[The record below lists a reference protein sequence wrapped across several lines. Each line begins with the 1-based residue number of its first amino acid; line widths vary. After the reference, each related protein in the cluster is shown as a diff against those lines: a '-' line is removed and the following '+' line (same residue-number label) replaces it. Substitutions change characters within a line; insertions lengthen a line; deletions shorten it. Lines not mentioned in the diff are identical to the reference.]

1 MEKQHMISRRN
12 FFSIAIMMGVLFFLF
27 QFSMVMRDR
36 GNVYD
41 ENTYLTTKT
50 PDGAA
55 AWKQKQTSLTD
66 LTASGEDYVL
76 FLGEKDSLMETA
88 VSRWCVYTKRN
99 LVCLSSIAEYQ
110 VKQGEHPEVLIL
122 ESENYAEG
130 DNLKRIKELQS
141 LGTTVIFGCLENA
154 DQIAANEELK
164 EFLGITSV
172 SAKKTELTGVKLFE
186 GFLLGGET
194 VYETPKKEEE
204 KERQDFDLNVPWYKV
219 GSGTKTYMVGMKK
232 NAGAGQ
238 EIENEDLPTLIW
250 RNGVNEGSVFAV
262 CGNFLK
268 DSTAVGILDGMM
280 AEANSYII
288 YPVVNAQNLTMLN
301 FPGFADENEKELEKR
316 YSRSVSGICRDII
329 WPSLISISEQS
340 NRKMTCFIQPQ
351 ADYTDQDEPDS
362 DQLTFYLKQLK
373 EQGAEAGVSLQY
385 KKADSLTE
393 KLNAD
398 QAFFEA
404 AGSNYRYGAAY
415 VQTSRLTD
423 ALGVMDHKLL
433 KDVNTVMCEYTEKY
447 PIVSYCENSTT
458 LQEAT
463 SDGMDYSYR
472 DDFRMRSVQSA
483 LGYTNVFLNLQE
495 IFWPEEDTD
504 GWEKMQERFAS
515 NLLTYWK
522 DFSGFTSTTLSES
535 NERVRTF
542 LNLDYSYERQ
552 KQKVVFRTTE
562 KGSWFVLRTHGETVD
577 RITGGSST
585 RLEENAYLIQAQDTT
600 VEIELKGK
608 ELHDYGK

>member
-1 MEKQHMISRRN
+1 MV
-12 FFSIAIMMGVLFFLF
+12 VLFFLF
-27 QFSMVMRDR
+27 QFSMLMRD
-36 GNVYD
+36 GENVYD
-41 ENTYLTTKT
+41 ENTYLTAKT
-50 PDGAA
+50 TDGTS
-55 AWKQKQTSLTD
+55 AWKQEKTD
-66 LTASGEDYVL
+66 LKDLLAAGKDYVL

-99 LVCLSSIAEYQ
+99 LVSLSSITEYN

-122 ESENYAEG
+122 ESETYAKGE
-130 DNLKRIKELQS
+130 NLNRIKELQS
-141 LGTTVIFGCLENA
+141 LGTTVIFGSLENA
-154 DQIAANEELK
+154 ADIASDDGLK
-164 EFLGITSV
+164 QFLGITSV
-172 SAKKTELTGVKLFE
+172 SAKKTQLIGVKLFE
-186 GFLLGGET
+186 GFLLGGEN

-232 NAGAGQ
+232 NAGTGQ
-238 EIENEDLPTLIW
+238 KIENEDLPTLIW
-250 RNGVNEGSVFAV
+250 RNGINGGSVFAV

-268 DSTAVGILDGMM
+268 DSTAIGILDGMM
-280 AEANSYII
+280 AEADSYII

-301 FPGFADENEKELEKR
+301 FPGFADENDEELEKR
-316 YSRSVSGICRDII
+316 YSRSVTGICRDVI

-340 NRKMTCFIQPQ
+340 NRKLTCFIQPQ
-351 ADYTDQDEPDS
+351 ADYTDQNEPDS
-362 DQLTFYLKQLK
+362 EQLTFYLKQLK
-373 EQGAEAGVSLQY
+373 EQSAEAGISLQY
-385 KKADSLTE
+385 KKAESLTE
-393 KLNAD
+393 KLNTD
-398 QAFFEA
+398 WKFFEA

-423 ALGVMDHKLL
+423 ALKVMDHKLL

-447 PIVSYCENSTT
+447 PIVSFCNNSTT

-483 LGYTNVFLNLQE
+483 LGYTNIFLNLQE
-495 IFWPEEDTD
+495 IFWPEEDAD

-522 DFSGFTSTTLSES
+522 EFSEFTSTTLSES

-552 KQKVVFRTTE
+552 NQEVILQTTE
-562 KGSWFVLRTHGETVD
+562 EDSWFILRTHGEDVD
-577 RITGGSST
+577 RIEGGKST
-585 RLEENAYLIQAQDTT
+585 KLEENAYLIHAQDTT
-600 VEIELKGK
+600 VKIELKGK
-608 ELHDYGK
+608 GLHYYGG